1 MTKIPCGGFYFDDSA
16 FELTKQGEKEVL
28 TIGGG
33 IVTDGRDE
41 FVMTS
46 PNGTAYK
53 ITVSD
58 SGVLEVAAVD
68 G

>member
-1 MTKIPCGGFYFDDSA
+1 MTKIPCGGFYFDDFA
-16 FELTKQGEKEVL
+16 FKLTKQGEKEVL
-28 TIGGG
+28 TIGGD

-46 PNGTAYK
+46 PNGTPYK

-58 SGVLEVAAVD
+58 AGVLEVAAV
-68 G
+68 

>member
-1 MTKIPCGGFYFDDSA
+1 MKVPCGGFYFDDSA
-16 FELTKQGEKEVL
+16 FELKKKGEKEVL

-33 IVTDGRDE
+33 IVTDGRNE

-58 SGVLEVAAVD
+58 SGVLEVAAVE